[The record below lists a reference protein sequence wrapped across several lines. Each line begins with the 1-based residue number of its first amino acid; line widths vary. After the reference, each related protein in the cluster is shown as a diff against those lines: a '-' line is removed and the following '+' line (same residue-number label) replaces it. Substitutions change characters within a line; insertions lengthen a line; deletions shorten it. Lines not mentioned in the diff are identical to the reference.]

1 MEPMLKAVRGIYD
14 GGVVRPLEP
23 LDMVGCHEVIIT
35 FLDGERA
42 GKDAFIGAAG
52 SWEDVD
58 TEALKRQ
65 LYEQRSISQ
74 RPTPQL

>member
-1 MEPMLKAVRGIYD
+1 MLKTRRAIYE

-23 LDMVGCHEVIIT
+23 IELTGRHEVMIT
-35 FLDGERA
+35 FLNGGQPSKEA
-42 GKDAFIGAAG
+42 CVVAAG
-52 SWEDVD
+52 SWQDLD

-74 RPTPQL
+74 RPQRRL